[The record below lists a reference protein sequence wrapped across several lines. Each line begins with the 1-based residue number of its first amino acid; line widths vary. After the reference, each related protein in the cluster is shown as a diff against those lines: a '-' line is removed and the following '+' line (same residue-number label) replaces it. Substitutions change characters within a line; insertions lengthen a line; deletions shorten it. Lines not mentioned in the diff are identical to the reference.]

1 MKKNQANSHGPREE
15 AYQLSYD
22 LAREQLRKIG
32 DLEEQCRRS
41 GARYMGP
48 DKIAI
53 SYLNQPYHIALPD
66 VDLSLAEGAGE
77 VPLTDKI
84 LILHYFNHSLG
95 TPPSGRFITFKQL
108 PGGISYYPAFF
119 QRVVSPL
126 VSRFSK
132 RPGLLTGA
140 AASFAGRKADIG
152 DESVTVDAFPRVPI
166 TLALWKGDDEVPPAG
181 NVLFD
186 ASVTDYLPTE
196 DAVVVCGNLVW
207 KMIRE
212 IPST

>member
-1 MKKNQANSHGPREE
+1 MNKNQQDSLGPREE

-22 LAREQLRKIG
+22 LARKQLSETG
-32 DLEEQCRRS
+32 DLEEQCRKS
-41 GARYMGP
+41 GARLTEPGR
-48 DKIAI
+48 IELR
-53 SYLNQPYHIALPD
+53 YLNQLYHIALPD
-66 VDLSLAEGAGE
+66 VDLSLADSTTD

-84 LILHYFNHSLG
+84 LILHYFNHARG
-95 TPPSGRFITFKQL
+95 TPPTGKLITFKQL
-108 PGGISYYPAFF
+108 PGGMSYYPAFF

-126 VSRFSK
+126 VSRLGK
-132 RPGLLTGA
+132 RPGLLTEA
-140 AASFAGRKADIG
+140 AARFAGRKAGTG

-166 TLALWKGDDEVPPAG
+166 TLALWKGDDEVAPAG

-186 ASVTDYLPTE
+186 ANVTDYLPTE

-207 KMIRE
+207 RMIKE